1 MNKYR
6 EKVQQKLQEID
17 EETDINRDWQNL
29 KQAILEAA
37 KEFKSPKM
45 ERMLTTGRMMI
56 VRE

>member
-29 KQAILEAA
+29 KQANTRSCKGIQITQRW
-37 KEFKSPKM
+37 KEC
-45 ERMLTTGRMMI
+45 
-56 VRE
+56 